1 VTATTERTPAAAATA
16 DSRDGNLIEV
26 DKLKVYFPI
35 RAGIFKTVQGNVK
48 AVDDITFEVRRGE
61 TLGLVGESGCG
72 KSTTGRA
79 LIRLREPTA
88 GTVKFDGVELTSLK
102 PNELRRLRR
111 RMQIIFQDPYGSL
124 DPRMTVGAIISEP
137 LDTHKLAKGDEKRAR
152 VAELLKM
159 VGLDPSYV
167 NRYPH
172 EFSGG
177 QRQRIG
183 VARALAVEP
192 EFIVCDEPISALDV
206 SIQAQVLNLLT
217 DLRERLGLTYL
228 FIAHDLSVVKHISD
242 RVAVMYLGKIVEIGP
257 PDQIYEGPGHPYTRA
272 LLSAVPVPDPIAER
286 KRRRVI
292 LTGDVPSPAN
302 PPSGCRFHTRCWL
315 YEKLGK
321 PENCRT
327 IDPPLRE
334 VRPDQKAACHYA
346 EDSLKSDVG
355 VAHMDE
361 RTTRH
366 GTPEAA
372 LRVAHKSAAE
382 IIGEVPEGDID
393 KAFIPSIEEGATGDA
408 ESTDGA
414 LNAAAS
420 AAEAQPEAGADAGP
434 SQQDGSKPS

>member
-1 VTATTERTPAAAATA
+1 MTAATERAAPAAA
-16 DSRDGNLIEV
+16 SGNGHDLVEV
-26 DKLKVYFPI
+26 KNLKVYFPI
-35 RAGIFKTVQGNVK
+35 RAGIFKTVKGTVK

-88 GTVKFDGVELTSLK
+88 GTVMFDGVELMSLK
-102 PNELRRLRR
+102 TGPLRRLRR

-124 DPRMTVGAIISEP
+124 DPRMTVGSIISEP
-137 LDTHKLAKGDEKRAR
+137 LETHNLAKGPAKRER

-217 DLRERLGLTYL
+217 DLRDRLGLTYL

-257 PDQIYEGPGHPYTRA
+257 PDTIYAAPGHPYTRA
-272 LLSAVPVPDPIAER
+272 LLSAVPVPDPVSER
-286 KRRRVI
+286 RRRRVI

-315 YEKLGK
+315 YEQLGK

-334 VRPDQKAACHYA
+334 IGPDQKAACHYA
-346 EDSLKSDVG
+346 EDSVKSDVG
-355 VAHMDE
+355 VAHIDE
-361 RTTRH
+361 KTVRH

-372 LRVAHKSAAE
+372 LRVAHKSTAE
-382 IIGEVPEGDID
+382 IIGEIPEGDID
-393 KAFIPSIEEGATGDA
+393 TALIPSIEDVPPTADSG
-408 ESTDGA
+408 
-414 LNAAAS
+414 S
-420 AAEAQPEAGADAGP
+420 ANEDT
-434 SQQDGSKPS
+434 KPN